1 MMKRKHSL
9 LSKKIDIVF
18 LILSP
23 VFATITSLFF
33 RTNFL
38 TSTLLYF
45 GIPAVYLS
53 WRNQHAV
60 RKSAIFSSLF
70 GLIGGGLVID
80 YLTHFNNV
88 WFVTTIFPVRI
99 FGQVPIEDFL
109 WGFLAVYN
117 IIMFYE
123 HFLDKGKHNLKDS
136 YLKYFISLMFFI
148 TLIFTVIYICDKK
161 LFFVPYFYLKA
172 GFILILIPI
181 ISFLTF
187 FPRLISKYLKTG
199 VYFFAQSLMFEL
211 TALKLGQWSF
221 NGNQYIGW
229 IQISSMKFP
238 IEEFVFWMVLF
249 STCVLSY
256 YEFFD
261 DDRK

>member
-1 MMKRKHSL
+1 MVKRKHSL

-23 VFATITSLFF
+23 IFASVTSLYF

-38 TSTLLYF
+38 TSTLLFY

-53 WRNQHAV
+53 LRNMHAV
-60 RKSAIFSSLF
+60 KKSAIFSFIF
-70 GLIGGGLVID
+70 GLIGGGIIFD
-80 YLTHFNNV
+80 YLSHFNNL
-88 WFVTTIFPVRI
+88 WFVPSIFPIRI
-99 FGQVPIEDFL
+99 LGQVPIEDLL
-109 WGFLAVYN
+109 WGFLSVYN

-123 HFLDKGKHNLKDS
+123 HLLDKGKHNLKNTHM
-136 YLKYFISLMFFI
+136 KYFITI
-148 TLIFTVIYICDKK
+148 IIFCLTIFLVIYIFKNE
-161 LFFVPYFYLKA
+161 LFLISYFYAKI
-172 GFILILIPI
+172 ILVLFLIPT

-187 FPRLISKYLKTG
+187 FPRLLSKYLKTG

-211 TALKLGQWSF
+211 TALSLNQWSF

-229 IQISSMKFP
+229 VQILGKRFP
-238 IEEFVFWMVLF
+238 LEEFIFWMILL

>member
-1 MMKRKHSL
+1 MIKRKHSL
-9 LSKKIDIVF
+9 LSKKIDIIF

-23 VFATITSLFF
+23 VFATLVSLVVKA
-33 RTNFL
+33 NFL

-45 GIPAVYLS
+45 GIPSIYLS
-53 WRNQHAV
+53 FRNKHAIK
-60 RKSAIFSSLF
+60 KSAIFSF
-70 GLIGGGLVID
+70 VVGVIGGGIMFD
-80 YLTHFNNV
+80 YLSHLNNS
-88 WFVTTIFPVRI
+88 WFVPSIFHIRI
-99 FGQVPIEDFL
+99 LGQVPIEDLL
-109 WGFLAVYN
+109 WGFLSVYN

-123 HFLDKGKHNLKDS
+123 HLLDKGKHNLKDTR
-136 YLKYFISLMFFI
+136 LKYLVVLIMFSLIMFTI
-148 TLIFTVIYICDKK
+148 IYIFENK
-161 LFFVPYFYLKA
+161 LFFLSYFYIKSTVVL
-172 GFILILIPI
+172 FLIPT

-221 NGNQYIGW
+221 NNNQYIGW
-229 IQISSMKFP
+229 MQISNLKFP
-238 IEEFVFWMVLF
+238 LEEFIFWMVLF